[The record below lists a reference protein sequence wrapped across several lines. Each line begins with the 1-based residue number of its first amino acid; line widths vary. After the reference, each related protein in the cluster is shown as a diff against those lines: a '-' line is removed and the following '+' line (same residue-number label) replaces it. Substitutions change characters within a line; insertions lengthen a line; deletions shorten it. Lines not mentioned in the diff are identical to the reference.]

1 MSVITHLLTVK
12 PAWSCYPLFTK
23 TAAPVRCFQFT
34 SFQCFFAVVAVFVL
48 LTDSAAANTVLL
60 RALCFS

>member
-48 LTDSAAANTVLL
+48 L
-60 RALCFS
+60 